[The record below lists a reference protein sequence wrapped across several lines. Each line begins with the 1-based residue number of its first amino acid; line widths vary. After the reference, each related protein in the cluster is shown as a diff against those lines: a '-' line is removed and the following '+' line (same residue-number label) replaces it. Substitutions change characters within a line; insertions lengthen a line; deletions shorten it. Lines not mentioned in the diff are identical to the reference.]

1 LAGKSETL
9 TRKEAVSGNNEYMS
23 RGNGEKQCLLNA
35 PFHEAQNFDS
45 PEAHGK
51 THHIQFRISPFAQ
64 KIGEEVAALFGMS
77 LSQYAKAVLYLNLG
91 LVFEPLDRRRKQK
104 PRKHKVITWEREE
117 EF

>member
-1 LAGKSETL
+1 L
-9 TRKEAVSGNNEYMS
+9 THKEAVSKNNEYMS
-23 RGNGEKQCLLNA
+23 RGNGKKQRLLNA

-64 KIGEEVAALFGMS
+64 KVGEEVAAVFGLS

-91 LVFEPLDRRRKQK
+91 LVFEPLDRRKKQQ
-104 PRKHKVITWEREE
+104 PRKHRVTTWEREE